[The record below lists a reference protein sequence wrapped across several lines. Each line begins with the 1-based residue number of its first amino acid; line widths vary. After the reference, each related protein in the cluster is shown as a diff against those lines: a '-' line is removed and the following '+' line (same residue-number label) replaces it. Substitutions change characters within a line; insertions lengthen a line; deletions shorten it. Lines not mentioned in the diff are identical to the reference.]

1 MKTSKS
7 NVRCRFGRL
16 LSGILSAAMLFS
28 AAAFQIPVSATG
40 EEVGGY
46 EVLYDFMKDYTLE
59 PDNANISKTDDVIKV
74 KSIGGTNNITAVLS
88 DEISDKT
95 EGKKVRLHYDFKW
108 ESGSSLIRFE
118 NKVFETENE
127 SDKLR
132 LGFMQ
137 KKFND
142 TTPYLAY
149 ESGQNCDY
157 NYYDTNKITNP
168 NGFSADTWYSVDTI
182 YEFDNDKVVY
192 YIDGNKVGE
201 TSLNGFSKIKMMM
214 FSIHE

>member
-1 MKTSKS
+1 MKTSKG

-74 KSIGGTNNITAVLS
+74 KSKGETNNITAVLS

-95 EGKKVRLHYDFKW
+95 EGK
-108 ESGSSLIRFE
+108 ES
-118 NKVFETENE
+118 K
-127 SDKLR
+127 
-132 LGFMQ
+132 
-137 KKFND
+137 
-142 TTPYLAY
+142 TTL
-149 ESGQNCDY
+149 
-157 NYYDTNKITNP
+157 
-168 NGFSADTWYSVDTI
+168 
-182 YEFDNDKVVY
+182 
-192 YIDGNKVGE
+192 
-201 TSLNGFSKIKMMM
+201 
-214 FSIHE
+214 